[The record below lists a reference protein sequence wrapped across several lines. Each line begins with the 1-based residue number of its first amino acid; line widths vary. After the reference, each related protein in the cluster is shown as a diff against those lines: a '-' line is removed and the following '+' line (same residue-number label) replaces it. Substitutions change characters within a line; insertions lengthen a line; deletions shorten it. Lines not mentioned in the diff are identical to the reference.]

1 MSSNS
6 APSALLALDDVVA
19 MQAGTIN
26 RPHEQPCITITFSA
40 GGVVSLPFA
49 TARERDQAMRAFSK
63 RLTNLTAL

>member
-1 MSSNS
+1 MPSTP

-19 MQAGTIN
+19 MQAGTMS

-40 GGVVSLPFA
+40 GGIVSLPFA
-49 TARERDQAMRAFSK
+49 NVRERDKAMQAFSK